1 MGTKETMRT
10 TFAAREFTNDPVPV
24 DVIYTI
30 LEHARFAP
38 SGGNR
43 QGWHTIVIR
52 DQLMKNQLADLARTG
67 MKRYTAQVKNGENPW
82 NTIQSTSLTQEQIDS
97 TEIPDE
103 RLEVITSCPVLL
115 AIAVDL
121 GVVAS
126 MDKDLERV
134 GVISGASIY
143 PFVWNIILMAREL
156 GYGGAL
162 TTFVAAEES
171 KAQKLL
177 HLPEHYAVSA
187 LVPIGKP
194 PKQLTKLSRK
204 PVEKIASKERFDG
217 AHFSIPS

>member
-1 MGTKETMRT
+1 MDTKETMRT
-10 TFAAREFTNDPVPV
+10 TFAAREFTDEPVPDEIV
-24 DVIYTI
+24 HSI

-43 QGWHTIVIR
+43 QGWHAIIIR
-52 DQLMKNQLADLARTG
+52 DQAMKNGLADLARTG
-67 MKRYTAQVKNGENPW
+67 MKRYPAQVKNGENPW
-82 NTIQSTSLTQEQIDS
+82 NTIHSTSLTQEQIDR

-143 PFVWNIILMAREL
+143 PFVWNVILMAREL

-162 TTFVAAEES
+162 TTFVAAEEA

-177 HLPEHYAVSA
+177 ELPEHYAVSA

-194 PKQLTKLSRK
+194 PKQLTKLTRK
-204 PVEKIASKERFDG
+204 PVEEIASLETFSGKRF
-217 AHFSIPS
+217 SLNQ